1 MEGHGLLRTRNPL
14 PSFTTLPLSS
24 TTSAATP
31 GSGRVAE
38 PGFAGVAPGM
48 GEIMMLPVSVCH
60 HVSTMGH
67 FPLPIT
73 RSYQCQAVGLIG
85 SPTEPSNRND
95 DRSCEFGQSSPCR
108 TNDRIAVGEVYRIVT
123 RYFS

>member
-1 MEGHGLLRTRNPL
+1 MVRNMEGHGLLRTRNPL
-14 PSFTTLPLSS
+14 PSFTVSPLSF

-60 HVSTMGH
+60 QVSTMGH
-67 FPLPIT
+67 LPLPIT
-73 RSYQCQAVGLIG
+73 RLYQCHAVGLIG
-85 SPTEPSNRND
+85 SPTDPSKRSD
-95 DRSCEFGQSSPCR
+95 DRSCEFGQSSPCF
-108 TNDRIAVGEVYRIVT
+108 TNERIAVGEV
-123 RYFS
+123 